1 MNPAAELGR
10 VIRSFAPSAAYIL
23 DACQSVGQ
31 LDIDVGNIGCDVLA
45 ATSRKYL
52 RGPRGVGF
60 LYVSKEAVAS
70 GRIGEGPYPMDHYG
84 APWVTGRS
92 AETDREEGGPD
103 ARSSN
108 LGSFVPRG
116 DAKRYEY
123 WESNVANVL
132 GLGAAVDYCLEI
144 GVPLIE
150 RRVVMLGETLR
161 TELRASSLG
170 PRVAIHDAGERRCG
184 IVSFTISSTIRSTG
198 AGGDTRGDTWGAARV
213 DAKVVK
219 RRLRAR
225 NINVA
230 VSDTVSTRIDS
241 ERRDLPPSMLRASVH
256 YYNTEAEVAS
266 FVQQL
271 ADVVDE
277 MDGEMGGEMNGG
289 GPTSVA

>member
-1 MNPAAELGR
+1 VCIAHVPTNGGLVNPAAELGR

-31 LDIDVGNIGCDVLA
+31 VDIDVGNIGCDVLA

-92 AETDREEGGPD
+92 GETGGED
-103 ARSSN
+103 VLSSN
-108 LGSFVPRG
+108 LGSYVPRG

-132 GLGAAVDYCLEI
+132 GLGAAVDYCLEV

-170 PRVAIHDAGERRCG
+170 PRVTIHDAGERRCG

-198 AGGDTRGDTWGAARV
+198 AGGDVRGDARV

-225 NINVA
+225 HINVA
-230 VSDTVSTRIDS
+230 VSDTVSTRLDS

-256 YYNTEAEVAS
+256 YYNTEAEVTS

-277 MDGEMGGEMNGG
+277 MDGEMRVER
-289 GPTSVA
+289 